1 MVEIY
6 ENFTIFYQMAFS
18 YSVYNSSTRS
28 FEECQDPI
36 EQLKRQRSFDG
47 VASDVEKSFNPTM
60 TSFPKDPEDE
70 LSRAFFKDYDFRE
83 ADREEELDQMIEQL
97 AAAETMADIATTVL
111 PGTTIQPTSPLY
123 WQVSPESGIL
133 PTSLNAER
141 TGPDTSK
148 VRSYIPRIVDCK
160 CI

>member
-1 MVEIY
+1 
-6 ENFTIFYQMAFS
+6 
-18 YSVYNSSTRS
+18 
-28 FEECQDPI
+28 
-36 EQLKRQRSFDG
+36 
-47 VASDVEKSFNPTM
+47 M